1 MTDPI
6 EVAILMGSR
15 SDWEIMRHTS
25 ETLDKLGVS
34 HDVRAI
40 SAHRAPEALF
50 EYADGLES
58 RGVKVVIA
66 GAGCAA
72 ALPGMLA
79 AKLTIPV
86 LGVPI
91 AGSALSGMDALFS
104 IVQMPAGVPV
114 GALAIGRH
122 GATNAALLAV
132 SILAL
137 ADASLRDALNQYRAE
152 QTAASLQNNDPRQST

>member
-1 MTDPI
+1 MSNPI
-6 EVAILMGSR
+6 DVAVIMGST
-15 SDWEIMRHTS
+15 SDWEIMRHAS
-25 ETLDKLGVS
+25 ETLDKLGVG

-40 SAHRAPEALF
+40 SAHRAPDALF
-50 EYADGLES
+50 EYADGFES

-91 AGSALSGMDALFS
+91 AGSALSGMDALYS
-104 IVQMPAGVPV
+104 IVQMPAGIPV

-137 ADASLRDALNQYRAE
+137 SDASLRDALDQYRAE
-152 QTAASLQNNDPRQST
+152 QTAAVLQNSDPRQNA